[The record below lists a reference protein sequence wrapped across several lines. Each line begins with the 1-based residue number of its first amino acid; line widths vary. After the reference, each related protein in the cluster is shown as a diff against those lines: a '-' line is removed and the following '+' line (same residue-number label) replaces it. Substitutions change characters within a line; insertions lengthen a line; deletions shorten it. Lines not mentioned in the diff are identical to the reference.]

1 MKIFHYSSLDYW
13 PEIASGWLRPSH
25 RLWREFGPAFNLGAV
40 FWLLEARPN
49 QWIKNKHFPES
60 WWALYRSTGRLLL
73 EIEIDPGEVYIIER
87 WHVEGFLYG
96 NLINPPE
103 IFRHNTLR
111 DSEKAYF
118 DSIIPL
124 KHYLDHQ
131 WKYDYSLPEILMLNR
146 VPMER
151 VTISGTQQKL
161 EEAIEWY
168 RMWNIFRKSI
178 IRRISEIPWLEY
190 LYDKYKSELED
201 QFEDE
206 MTDIWEHFWEG
217 LK

>member
-13 PEIASGWLRPSH
+13 PEIASEWLRPSH
-25 RLWREFGPAFNLGAV
+25 RLWREFSPAFNLGAV

-49 QWIKNKHFPES
+49 QWIQNKNFPES

-73 EIEIDPGEVYIIER
+73 EIEVDPSEVYIIER

-96 NLINPPE
+96 NLANSPE
-103 IFRHNTLR
+103 KFRHNTLR

-131 WKYDYSLPEILMLNR
+131 SKYDYSLPEILMLNR
-146 VPMER
+146 VPSER
-151 VTISGTQQKL
+151 VAISGTQQKL
-161 EEAIEWY
+161 EEAIELY
-168 RMWNIFRKSI
+168 RIWNIFRKSI
-178 IRRISEIPWLEY
+178 IRRMAETPWLEY
-190 LYDKYKSELED
+190 LYDKYKPELQGEF
-201 QFEDE
+201 QDE
-206 MTDIWEHFWEG
+206 MTDIWEHFWER